1 MELTLHLNS
10 RLRPMHRFE
19 LEDVIQEI
27 LKKEQIGEVSGGGTA
42 LNLDGEIVSCDID
55 IHLNEDKQDSIN
67 YLVDVLKQLG
77 IPKGSVLLGIE
88 PALKIEVGTLE
99 GLAFYT
105 NGTELPE
112 EVYKTCDINYV
123 VEQMKLAMHG
133 IGRLYSY
140 WEGNTYTALYFYGNS
155 YAEMKQKI
163 EPFIATYPLCQ
174 KSRIEQ
180 IA

>member
-55 IHLNEDKQDSIN
+55 IHLNEDKQDNIN

-123 VEQMKLAMHG
+123 MEQMKLAMHG

>member
-19 LEDVIQEI
+19 LEDVIQGI
-27 LKKEQIGEVSGGGTA
+27 LEKEQIGEVSGGGTA
-42 LNLDGEIVSCDID
+42 LNPDGEIVSCDID
-55 IHLNEDKQDSIN
+55 IHLNEDKQDNIN

-77 IPKGSVLLGIE
+77 IPKGSALLRIE
-88 PALKIEVGTLE
+88 PALKIEIGTLE

-123 VEQMKLAMHG
+123 VEQMELAMQE

-155 YAEMKQKI
+155 YTEMKQKI

>member
-42 LNLDGEIVSCDID
+42 LNPDGEIVSCDID
-55 IHLNEDKQDSIN
+55 IHLNEDKQDNIN

-77 IPKGSVLLGIE
+77 IPKGSALLGIE

-123 VEQMKLAMHG
+123 VEQMELAMHG